1 MGSSDF
7 VTTCEFKSGVQI
19 LTTIDIRE
27 QSSMHCRVKDN
38 YVQSMNSIS
47 KNTSIMII
55 DDEEDIL
62 NLFNDFLQQQGYSVT
77 ICNDPILA
85 LQEIE
90 KKPQEY
96 SLIITDIRMPGMSGL
111 ELAKIVKNLNK
122 DVKVVFISAF
132 EITSNNLKGIQYH
145 EYIQKPVH
153 IQVLLQTIKN
163 LLN

>member
-27 QSSMHCRVKDN
+27 QSSMHSRVKDN

-96 SLIITDIRMPGMSGL
+96 SLIITDIRMPGM
-111 ELAKIVKNLNK
+111 
-122 DVKVVFISAF
+122 
-132 EITSNNLKGIQYH
+132 
-145 EYIQKPVH
+145 
-153 IQVLLQTIKN
+153 
-163 LLN
+163 